1 MKSIILAAAVLALL
15 TPVAHAQS
23 TPGADA
29 SMMEAPGRYLV
40 FFPVD
45 RAELDAAD
53 RRIVAQ
59 AAEEFRTTGR
69 AEIEVSGHTDTLG
82 PADYNRQLSE
92 RRAQM
97 VADELQR
104 QGVPAGDIVVIGRGE
119 DDLRIP
125 TGDDV
130 AEAGNRRVEIVF
142 DVAAPEPAPVAAAPE
157 TTTAVAPPPPPAVT
171 AEPEAD
177 RRFIETGGFSIGG
190 LYGYGFDDQD
200 HRGGLNLSYDFG
212 INPGLSVELEQG
224 VFWTFGDG
232 VGGRSVAGLNF
243 NFGRG
248 EGFIPYVGGNI
259 GGHYGN
265 GIDNS
270 WLAGPEIGLKLG
282 VLDAKVAYDMPFNK
296 SWDDGFI
303 VTTIG
308 LGIRF

>member
-1 MKSIILAAAVLALL
+1 MKSVMLAAAVMALL
-15 TPVAHAQS
+15 TPVVHAQS
-23 TPGADA
+23 TAGADA
-29 SMMEAPGRYLV
+29 LMEAPGRYLV

-45 RAELDAAD
+45 RAELTADD
-53 RRIVAQ
+53 RRIVAR
-59 AAEEFRTTGR
+59 AAEEFRTTGN
-69 AEIEVSGHTDTLG
+69 AEIEISGHTDTLG
-82 PADYNRQLSE
+82 PAEYNRQLSE

-104 QGVPAGDIVVIGRGE
+104 QGVPAGDIAVIGRGE
-119 DDLRIP
+119 EDLRIP

-142 DVAAPEPAPVAAAPE
+142 DVPPPAPEPAPPITAQAPM
-157 TTTAVAPPPPPAVT
+157 PPPATAPTAT
-171 AEPEAD
+171 AEPQAD
-177 RRFIETGGFSIGG
+177 RRFTETGGFSVGG
-190 LYGYGFDDQD
+190 LYGYGFDDQE
-200 HRGGLNLSYDFG
+200 HRGGLNLVYDMG
-212 INPGLSVELEQG
+212 INPGLSAEFEQG

-232 VGGRSVAGLNF
+232 VGGRSVAGLNI

-248 EGFIPYVGGNI
+248 EGFIPYVGANI

-282 VLDAKVAYDMPFNK
+282 ILDAKVAYDMPFNK